1 MNLDAGWSRQTWGV
15 SGELFPDME
24 NPPDTGDR
32 DMPDRGAPDR
42 SAPDRSAPLAARMRP
57 RSLEEFVGQEHV
69 VGPGSPLRAL
79 IETDRLS
86 SVILWGPPGT
96 GKTSLAAI
104 IAMAT
109 RAHYV
114 EVTAVSA
121 GVADVRNAIAQGK
134 EMLKANRRTILFI
147 DEIHR
152 FNKSQQ
158 DALLKAVESG
168 WVVLIG
174 ATTENPFFE
183 VNSPLLSRSLLFR
196 LESLTPAQVRA
207 VVDRALADG
216 DRGVAASGVK
226 FEPEALDRIV
236 DMAGGD
242 ARFALNA
249 VEVCVSAAMASGVSA
264 VEADD
269 VNAALQR
276 RVLRYDKAGDAHYDV
291 ISAFIKS
298 MRGTDPDAAVFWL
311 AQMLEAG
318 EDPEFIARRM
328 VIFASEDVGNADPM
342 ALVVAVAAFDALRVV
357 GLPEASLNLAQAA
370 TYLASAVK
378 SNASTVAL
386 TRARADLTDE
396 GQQIPPMHLRD
407 ASYMGAK
414 RLGHGKG
421 YQYPHSFPGGWVD
434 QDYLPERL
442 PGQPYYEPTER
453 GAETEIGER
462 LRSIRTRKSKKPE
475 K

>member
-1 MNLDAGWSRQTWGV
+1 MNLDAGRSRQTWAV
-15 SGELFPDME
+15 SGELFPGME
-24 NPPDTGDR
+24 NAPDSVDR
-32 DMPDRGAPDR
+32 DVPDRA
-42 SAPDRSAPLAARMRP
+42 APDRSAPLAARMRP

-121 GVADVRNAIAQGK
+121 GVADVRKAIAQGQ

-207 VVDRALADG
+207 VVERALEDG
-216 DRGVAASGVK
+216 DRGVAASGVG
-226 FEPEALDRIV
+226 FEAEAIDRIV
-236 DMAGGD
+236 DM
-242 ARFALNA
+242 
-249 VEVCVSAAMASGVSA
+249 
-264 VEADD
+264 
-269 VNAALQR
+269 
-276 RVLRYDKAGDAHYDV
+276 
-291 ISAFIKS
+291 
-298 MRGTDPDAAVFWL
+298 
-311 AQMLEAG
+311 
-318 EDPEFIARRM
+318 
-328 VIFASEDVGNADPM
+328 
-342 ALVVAVAAFDALRVV
+342 
-357 GLPEASLNLAQAA
+357 
-370 TYLASAVK
+370 
-378 SNASTVAL
+378 
-386 TRARADLTDE
+386 
-396 GQQIPPMHLRD
+396 
-407 ASYMGAK
+407 
-414 RLGHGKG
+414 
-421 YQYPHSFPGGWVD
+421 
-434 QDYLPERL
+434 
-442 PGQPYYEPTER
+442 
-453 GAETEIGER
+453 
-462 LRSIRTRKSKKPE
+462 
-475 K
+475 

>member
-1 MNLDAGWSRQTWGV
+1 M
-15 SGELFPDME
+15 SGELFPDIE
-24 NPPDTGDR
+24 NAAEVT
-32 DMPDRGAPDR
+32 DRG
-42 SAPDRSAPLAARMRP
+42 APLAARMRP
-57 RSLEEFVGQEHV
+57 RSLDEFVGQDHI
-69 VGPGSPLRAL
+69 VGQGSPLRAL

-96 GKTSLAAI
+96 GKTSLASI
-104 IAMAT
+104 IARVT
-109 RAHYV
+109 RAHYI
-114 EVTAVSA
+114 EVSAVSA
-121 GVADVRNAIAQGK
+121 GVADVRKAIEQGK
-134 EMLKANRRTILFI
+134 EMLRANRRTILFI

-168 WVVLIG
+168 WVILIG

-196 LESLTPAQVRA
+196 LESLTPEQVRA
-207 VVDRALADG
+207 VVQRAISDPE
-216 DRGVAASGVK
+216 RGLGSSGVS
-226 FEPEALDRIV
+226 FEPEAVERII

-249 VEVCVSAAMASGVSA
+249 LEVCVSAATAGGSA
-264 VEADD
+264 VVEADD

-276 RVLRYDKAGDAHYDV
+276 RVLRYDKAGDVHYDV

-357 GLPEASLNLAQAA
+357 GLPEAALNLAQAA
-370 TYLASAVK
+370 TYLAAAVK
-378 SNASTVAL
+378 SNASMVAL
-386 TRARADLTDE
+386 GRARADLAE
-396 GQQIPPMHLRD
+396 AGQQGPPPHLRD
-407 ASYMGAK
+407 ASYMGAR

-421 YQYPHSFPGGWVD
+421 YQYPHDFPDAWVD
-434 QDYLPERL
+434 QDYLPREL
-442 PGQPYYEPTER
+442 PGQPYYEPADR
-453 GAETEIGER
+453 GVEAEMGER
-462 LRSIRTRKSKKPE
+462 LRSIRDRKRRRPRQ
-475 K
+475 

>member
-1 MNLDAGWSRQTWGV
+1 L
-15 SGELFPDME
+15 E
-24 NPPDTGDR
+24 NAEDTI
-32 DMPDRGAPDR
+32 DRG
-42 SAPDRSAPLAARMRP
+42 APLAARMRP
-57 RSLEEFVGQEHV
+57 RTLDEFVGQAHV

-79 IETDRLS
+79 IQTDRLS

-96 GKTSLAAI
+96 GKTSLASI
-104 IAMAT
+104 IARAT

-114 EVTAVSA
+114 EVSAVSA
-121 GVADVRNAIAQGK
+121 GVADVRKAIEQGR

-196 LESLTPAQVRA
+196 LEPLTPEQVRA
-207 VVDRALADG
+207 VVERALGDS
-216 DRGVAASGVK
+216 DRGVAASGVS

-236 DMAGGD
+236 EMAGGD

-249 VEVCVSAAMASGVSA
+249 VEVCVSAATAAGAPA
-264 VEADD
+264 VLADD

-276 RVLRYDKAGDAHYDV
+276 RVLRYDKASDAHYDV

-298 MRGTDPDAAVFWL
+298 LRGSDPDAAVFWL
-311 AQMLEAG
+311 AQMIEAG

-378 SNASTVAL
+378 SNASTMAL
-386 TRARADLTDE
+386 GRARADLAE
-396 GQQIPPMHLRD
+396 AGQQTPPAHLRD
-407 ASYMGAK
+407 ASYLGAR

-421 YQYPHSFPGGWVD
+421 YRYPHDFPGAWVD
-434 QDYLPERL
+434 QEYLTERL
-442 PGQPYYEPTER
+442 PGQPYYEPTDR
-453 GAETEIGER
+453 GAEAEIGER
-462 LRSIRTRKSKKPE
+462 LRAIRARQDKNPNSTSTPKE
-475 K
+475 

>member
-1 MNLDAGWSRQTWGV
+1 M
-15 SGELFPDME
+15 SGQLFPDIE
-24 NPPDTGDR
+24 NVPESI
-32 DMPDRGAPDR
+32 DRG
-42 SAPDRSAPLAARMRP
+42 APLAARMRP
-57 RSLEEFVGQEHV
+57 RSLDEFVGQEHV

-104 IAMAT
+104 IAHAT

-114 EVTAVSA
+114 EVSAVSA
-121 GVADVRNAIAQGK
+121 GVADVRKAIEQGK

-168 WVVLIG
+168 WVILIG

-196 LESLTPAQVRA
+196 LEALSPVQIRA
-207 VVDRALADG
+207 VVERALADPERG
-216 DRGVAASGVK
+216 LGAAGVSFEAEAIDRV
-226 FEPEALDRIV
+226 I

-249 VEVCVSAAMASGVSA
+249 LEVCVSAATAGGGITVH
-264 VEADD
+264 ADD
-269 VNAALQR
+269 VSAALQR
-276 RVLRYDKAGDAHYDV
+276 RVLRYDKDGDVHYDV

-298 MRGTDPDAAVFWL
+298 MRGSDPDAAVFWM

-378 SNASTVAL
+378 SNASMVAL
-386 TRARADLTDE
+386 GRARADLAE
-396 GQQIPPMHLRD
+396 AGQQTPPVHLRD

-421 YQYPHSFPGGWVD
+421 YQYPHDFPGAWID
-434 QDYLPERL
+434 QDYLPNRL
-442 PGQPYYEPTER
+442 PGQPYYQPVAR
-453 GAETEIGER
+453 GVEAEIGER
-462 LRSIRTRKSKKPE
+462 LRSMRARKGKSPE
-475 K
+475 E

>member
-1 MNLDAGWSRQTWGV
+1 MTGD
-15 SGELFPDME
+15 LFPDIE
-24 NPPDTGDR
+24 NPAEVI
-32 DMPDRGAPDR
+32 DRG
-42 SAPDRSAPLAARMRP
+42 APLAARMRP
-57 RSLEEFVGQEHV
+57 RSLDEFVGQDHV
-69 VGPGSPLRAL
+69 VGQGSPLRAL

-96 GKTSLAAI
+96 GKTSLASIVAR
-104 IAMAT
+104 AT
-109 RAHYV
+109 RAHYI
-114 EVTAVSA
+114 EVSAVSA
-121 GVADVRNAIAQGK
+121 GVADVRKAIEQGK

-152 FNKSQQ
+152 FNRSQQ

-168 WVVLIG
+168 WVILIG

-196 LESLTPAQVRA
+196 LESLSPEQVRV
-207 VVDRALADG
+207 VVDRAIAEP
-216 DRGVAASGVK
+216 DRGIASSGVS
-226 FEPEALDRIV
+226 FEPEAIDRII

-249 VEVCVSAAMASGVSA
+249 LEVCVSAATAAGTDTVQ
-264 VEADD
+264 ADD

-298 MRGTDPDAAVFWL
+298 MRGSDPDAAVFWL

-357 GLPEASLNLAQAA
+357 GLPEASLNLSQAA

-378 SNASTVAL
+378 SNASMVAL
-386 TRARADLTDE
+386 SRARTDLSE
-396 GQQIPPMHLRD
+396 VGQQSPPPHLRD
-407 ASYMGAK
+407 ASYMGAR

-421 YQYPHSFPGGWVD
+421 YQYPHDFPDAWVD
-434 QDYLPERL
+434 QDYLPGAL
-442 PGQPYYEPTER
+442 PGQPYYEPTDR
-453 GAETEIGER
+453 GVEAEIRER
-462 LRSIRTRKSKKPE
+462 LRSIRDRKRKQPGQ
-475 K
+475 

>member
-1 MNLDAGWSRQTWGV
+1 MANA
-15 SGELFPDME
+15 
-24 NPPDTGDR
+24 PDTI
-32 DMPDRGAPDR
+32 DRG
-42 SAPDRSAPLAARMRP
+42 APLAARMRP
-57 RSLEEFVGQEHV
+57 RSLGEFVGQEHLI
-69 VGPGSPLRAL
+69 GPGSPLRAL

-96 GKTSLAAI
+96 GKTSLASI
-104 IAMAT
+104 IAQAT
-109 RAHYV
+109 RAHYI
-114 EVTAVSA
+114 EVSAVSA
-121 GVADVRNAIAQGK
+121 GVADVRKAIEQGK

-152 FNKSQQ
+152 FTKSQQ

-196 LESLTPAQVRA
+196 LESLAPAQVHA
-207 VVDRALADG
+207 LVDCALADS
-216 DRGVAASGVK
+216 DRGVAASGVQ
-226 FEPEALDRIV
+226 FEHEALDRIV

-249 VEVCVSAAMASGVSA
+249 VEVCLSAATAVGASTVR
-264 VEADD
+264 ADD

-291 ISAFIKS
+291 VSAFIKS

-378 SNASTVAL
+378 SNASMVAL
-386 TRARADLTDE
+386 GRARGDLAEAGQQTPPADL
-396 GQQIPPMHLRD
+396 RD
-407 ASYMGAK
+407 VSYMGAK
-414 RLGHGKG
+414 QLGHGRG
-421 YQYPHSFPGGWVD
+421 YRYPHDFPGAWID
-434 QDYLPERL
+434 QDYLPDAM
-442 PGQPYYEPTER
+442 PGQPYYDPTDR
-453 GAETEIGER
+453 GVEAEIGER
-462 LRSIRTRKSKKPE
+462 LRTIRDRRRKKPE